1 MTTKEDLVGDFGR
14 LGICDGDTIMVHASL
29 KAIGPVDGGPAMIVE
44 ALVDAVGQRGNLLAY
59 VSWDRSPYEE
69 TLNGRRLSDAEREAW
84 PAFDPATAGTYR
96 GFAVLNDFICGY
108 PGAWRSAHPD
118 ASMAA
123 IGPRAS
129 ELVRPH
135 RLGDAYGPGSPLER
149 FVSMRGRVLMLGA
162 PLDAVT
168 VLHYAEALA
177 DIPDKRLVTYEM
189 PLLDSSGKKVWRTA
203 KEFDSNGI
211 LDCFAV
217 EGQPDAVEQ
226 IATDFVRLGR
236 YRQGRVANADC
247 FLFDAVQL
255 VDFGVRWLE
264 RRFGATR
271 QGSRAG

>member
-96 GFAVLNDFICGY
+96 GFGVLNDVICGY

-149 FVSMRGRVLMLGA
+149 FVSMRVKRELIVNQERKELYGLQKPALMKALY
-162 PLDAVT
+162 D
-168 VLHYAEALA
+168 ALA
-177 DIPDKRLVTYEM
+177 ELAKDGSNFIMNEEFLASFDRVRNMTREAKDIP
-189 PLLDSSGKKVWRTA
+189 
-203 KEFDSNGI
+203 
-211 LDCFAV
+211 
-217 EGQPDAVEQ
+217 
-226 IATDFVRLGR
+226 
-236 YRQGRVANADC
+236 
-247 FLFDAVQL
+247 
-255 VDFGVRWLE
+255 GVIN
-264 RRFGATR
+264 
-271 QGSRAG
+271 

>member
-69 TLNGRRLSDAEREAW
+69 TLSGRRLSDAEREAW

-96 GFAVLNDFICGY
+96 GFGVLNDFICGY

-168 VLHYAEALA
+168 VLHLCRGAGGHPGQEAGHLRNA
-177 DIPDKRLVTYEM
+177 SSRLV
-189 PLLDSSGKKVWRTA
+189 R
-203 KEFDSNGI
+203 
-211 LDCFAV
+211 
-217 EGQPDAVEQ
+217 
-226 IATDFVRLGR
+226 
-236 YRQGRVANADC
+236 
-247 FLFDAVQL
+247 
-255 VDFGVRWLE
+255 
-264 RRFGATR
+264 
-271 QGSRAG
+271 